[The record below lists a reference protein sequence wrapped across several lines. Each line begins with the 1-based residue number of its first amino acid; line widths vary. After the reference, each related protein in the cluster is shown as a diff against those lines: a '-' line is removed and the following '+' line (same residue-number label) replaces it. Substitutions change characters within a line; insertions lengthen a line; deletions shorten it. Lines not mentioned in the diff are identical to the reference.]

1 MSHAWKPFAYSL
13 TLALLVGCISS
24 NLVWYVNPFESLPDH
39 LYSYQAAD
47 GNTIFFAGINKQA
60 QSIDLAKVNLAGE
73 IVDQITF
80 EDINHS
86 LFQGN
91 HVDFAATSTDGLFVL
106 SHGNAEL
113 LFINPHS
120 QVGWSGFDKSFLTVG
135 ENYKIIDDA
144 ILLDDKLFFVGAVTG
159 NLTPSGLLTRA
170 TMDNDVTSVH
180 IEHFSPRQIR
190 HYESQLLVHGLNHE
204 TDSFETRLFDG
215 DLNELA
221 QDSLPNDLVYV
232 INSRDIVFDQIGGY
246 YEFYTHRPTTET
258 HLDPIYQLAIRYYTW
273 DGVLQWDKRLPQLSS
288 DPYYQA
294 QINNNN
300 ELELSVSAHE
310 DKLSGATTG
319 DGESFSF
326 LASRRFFIHHY
337 KFNSLGEELFRL
349 NQAGMLVKGVVP
361 TSGVDSLWFVPTRT
375 AESGQQWLVNSHFLP
390 DGAVISSTTY
400 CDKNA
405 SSCEARLNLNQ

>member
-144 ILLDDKLFFVGAVTG
+144 ILLDDKLF
-159 NLTPSGLLTRA
+159 
-170 TMDNDVTSVH
+170 
-180 IEHFSPRQIR
+180 
-190 HYESQLLVHGLNHE
+190 LLV
-204 TDSFETRLFDG
+204 R
-215 DLNELA
+215 
-221 QDSLPNDLVYV
+221 
-232 INSRDIVFDQIGGY
+232 
-246 YEFYTHRPTTET
+246 
-258 HLDPIYQLAIRYYTW
+258 
-273 DGVLQWDKRLPQLSS
+273 
-288 DPYYQA
+288 
-294 QINNNN
+294 
-300 ELELSVSAHE
+300 
-310 DKLSGATTG
+310 
-319 DGESFSF
+319 
-326 LASRRFFIHHY
+326 
-337 KFNSLGEELFRL
+337 
-349 NQAGMLVKGVVP
+349 
-361 TSGVDSLWFVPTRT
+361 
-375 AESGQQWLVNSHFLP
+375 
-390 DGAVISSTTY
+390 
-400 CDKNA
+400 
-405 SSCEARLNLNQ
+405 